1 MDYEQ
6 VSEAIRGNMRDC
18 ALRGKRLPPH
28 PDVEALWDA
37 LGGDGYMTLLVTLDY
52 MTARAEL
59 QDEIAASVRAKALAA

>member
-18 ALRGKRLPPH
+18 ALRGKRLPH

>member
-28 PDVEALWDA
+28 PDVETLWNA

-52 MTARAEL
+52 MTAAEL